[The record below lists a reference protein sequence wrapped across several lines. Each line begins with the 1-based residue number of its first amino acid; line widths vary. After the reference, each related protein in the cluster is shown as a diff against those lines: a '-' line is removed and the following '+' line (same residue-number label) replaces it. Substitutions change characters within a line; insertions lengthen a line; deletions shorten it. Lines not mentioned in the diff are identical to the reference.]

1 MTGAIDMEQ
10 QKLREQIED
19 FIKGLGGSFAGFSNL
34 GDILPDSLKEYPY
47 AITFGIRLSDAI
59 IDEIEDKPTY
69 TYFNHY
75 RSVNALIDQ
84 IGLRTALFIQDMGYK
99 AYTIPASQS
108 IPDAPVPYSAI
119 FPHKTGAVLSG
130 MGWIGKNGLFIH
142 KNFGP
147 RVRLGTVLTNLHLT
161 EFEMYNGVYSGTS
174 NGVRNKVHTGA
185 FNVTFEDLSGIS
197 NSSNNSRNSSNSINS
212 DSLNYSNSSSSSSS
226 LKSSNG
232 LNRSQK
238 AEKQPDFK
246 VHFKGIILESKCGT
260 CNKCVQACP
269 AMALTGKTWHIGVK
283 REEIVDA
290 KACSEYM
297 NKNFKHIG
305 RGSVCGICIK
315 VCPFSGD

>member
-1 MTGAIDMEQ
+1 MSLKKEKKTNTNTDYETNAGIDKTNTEEQ
-10 QKLREQIED
+10 QKLREQIESLT
-19 FIKGLGGSFAGFSNL
+19 KGLGGSFVGFSDV
-34 GDILPDSLKEYPY
+34 GEILPDTLKKYPY

-84 IGLRTALFIQDMGYK
+84 IGLRIMLFIQDIGYK

-119 FPHKTGAVLSG
+119 FPHKTGAVVSG

-147 RVRLGTVLTNLHLT
+147 RVRLGTVLTNLHLA
-161 EFEMYNGVYSGTS
+161 EFNP
-174 NGVRNKVHTGA
+174 A
-185 FNVTFEDLSGIS
+185 
-197 NSSNNSRNSSNSINS
+197 
-212 DSLNYSNSSSSSSS
+212 
-226 LKSSNG
+226 LKSG
-232 LNRSQK
+232 
-238 AEKQPDFK
+238 
-246 VHFKGIILESKCGT
+246 ILESRCGT
-260 CNKCVQACP
+260 CNKCVRACP
-269 AMALTGKTWHIGVK
+269 AMALTGNTWHIGVK
-283 REEIVDA
+283 REDIVDA

-315 VCPFSGD
+315 VCPC